1 MIKSRYVLYGAG
13 ALATLYGVSYFLR
26 LNRFS
31 QELETVTRASIRKI
45 TLQGIE
51 LQVDV
56 TLKNPSGGSLRV
68 KQPFVKM
75 LYNDNTLV
83 SSQMQNVNIEVPR
96 FSEVKMEP
104 IRLNIGFMTLATKVP
119 ALLKEYRDK
128 GQISLVVKTI
138 TTINDK
144 LPYTKTDNII
154 LGSGKKA

>member
-1 MIKSRYVLYGAG
+1 MTKSRYILLGAG
-13 ALATLYGVSYFLR
+13 ALATLYGVSYLLK

-31 QELETVTRASIRKI
+31 NELETVTKASIHKV

-56 TLKNPSGGSLRV
+56 TLKNPSGGSVRV

-75 LYNDNTLV
+75 IYNNNTLV
-83 SSQMQNVNIEVPR
+83 SSQMQNVNIEVPK

-128 GQISLVVKTI
+128 GQISIVVKTI

-144 LPYTKTDNII
+144 LPYTKTDNIT